1 MSFILDALRKSETDR
16 QQHGTSEFAGVP
28 ESRSRRQGPP
38 GWLWVV
44 AILLLVNFV
53 VLAGILLRP
62 DAVTSEPP
70 AATATPAAAATTPAV
85 APGED
90 FAAQVASAREN
101 APPRDEA
108 TAGEQP
114 VAAAVSPPPAAATI
128 RPPADTNLLPTLQEV
143 QAGGSV
149 ALPELHVDIHVYSE
163 LAADRFVFI
172 NMVKHKEGSRLPE
185 GPVVEEITP
194 DGVILR
200 QNGTSFLLPRD

>member
-38 GWLWVV
+38 GWLWIV
-44 AILLLVNFV
+44 ALLLLVNLA
-53 VLAGILLRP
+53 VLAGILMR
-62 DAVTSEPP
+62 SEVATTEP
-70 AATATPAAAATTPAV
+70 AAAAATPAAVTATPT
-85 APGED
+85 APPNED

-101 APPRDEA
+101 APPRDDA
-108 TAGEQP
+108 PPEQEP
-114 VAAAVSPPPAAATI
+114 VAASTVRPPAVPTT
-128 RPPADTNLLPTLQEV
+128 RPPADTTLLPTLQQL
-143 QAGGSV
+143 QAGGTV

-172 NMVKHKEGSRLPE
+172 NMAKYKEGSRLPE

-200 QNGTSFLLPRD
+200 HSGTSFLLPRD